1 MAVRKLFGTDGVRG
15 KANQDPMT
23 ADIALQLGIAAGSL
37 FKRGDRPDHR
47 RQVVIGKDTRL
58 SGYMIESALVAGFT
72 AVGMDVLLLGPMPT
86 PAVAMLTRSM
96 RADLGVVISAS
107 HNPYEDNG
115 IKFFGPDGYK
125 LSDEMELEI
134 EERVFG
140 DTKDCLAPS
149 SQIGQAKRL
158 DDAVGR
164 YIEYVKNT
172 FPRGKRL
179 DGLKVVLDCANG
191 ASYRVAPTVLYELGA
206 EVVAIGVD
214 PDGRNI
220 NDNCGAV
227 HTDQMCEKVVEVGAD
242 IGIALDGDADRL
254 IVCDEK
260 GEVIDGDQILALVSR
275 EWKAAGILKGNG
287 VVTTVMSNLGLER
300 YLKANGMNHIRTQVG
315 DRYVVEKMRADGYN
329 LGGEQSGH
337 LILGEHSTTGD
348 GLVAALQ
355 VCAAVVK
362 ERKAVS
368 RVMHRFEP
376 VPHLLKNVRL
386 SDRALAKAALNSEP
400 VKIAIDKT
408 ERALGDNGRLLIRP
422 SGTEPLI
429 RIMLEGEDREQIAS
443 MAEDIAQALIG
454 EVKALEAHL

>member
-15 KANQDPMT
+15 KANQYPMT
-23 ADIALQLGIAAGSL
+23 AEIALKLGIAAGSL
-37 FKRGDRPDHR
+37 FKRGDHR

-58 SGYMIESALVAGFT
+58 SGYMIETALTAGFT

-149 SQIGQAKRL
+149 SQIGQARRL

-164 YIEYVKNT
+164 YIEYAKNT

-206 EVVAIGVD
+206 EVVAISVD

-220 NDNCGAV
+220 NADCGAL
-227 HTDQMCEKVVEVGAD
+227 HTDKMCEQVVKQGAD

-260 GEVIDGDQILALVSR
+260 GQVIDGDQILALVSR
-275 EWKAAGILKGNG
+275 EWKESGILKGNG

-300 YLKANGMNHIRTQVG
+300 YLKANGLKHIRTQVG
-315 DRYVVEKMRADGYN
+315 DRYVVERMRADGYN

-362 ERKAVS
+362 ERKPVS
-368 RVMHRFEP
+368 RVMHLFEP
-376 VPHLLKNVRL
+376 VPQLLKNVRL
-386 SDRALAKAALNSEP
+386 SDRALARAALDSEN

-429 RIMLEGEDREQIAS
+429 RIMLEGEDQAQIAA
-443 MAEDIAQALIG
+443 MAEEIAQALIG